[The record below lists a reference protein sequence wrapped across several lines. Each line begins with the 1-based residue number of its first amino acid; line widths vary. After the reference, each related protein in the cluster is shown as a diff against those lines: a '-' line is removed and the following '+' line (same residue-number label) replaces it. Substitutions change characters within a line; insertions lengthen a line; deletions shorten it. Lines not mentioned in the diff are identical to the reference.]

1 MAHLKKEATMETL
14 HIVLH
19 IVEIAVIIAIGITL
33 LSLRKALRNHVRK
46 LKKMMAS
53 LREVIPAESTFEK

>member
-1 MAHLKKEATMETL
+1 MEAL

-19 IVEIAVIIAIGITL
+19 LVEIAAIIAVGITA

-46 LKKMMAS
+46 LKKMVTS
-53 LREVIPAESTFEK
+53 LQAVIPAGSTPAE